1 MSENETQNI
10 KSYIV
15 IDFVLVELRISYA
28 SGLTK
33 VGVLKRMNDISPKA
47 PTIVDWSLI

>member
-15 IDFVLVELRISYA
+15 IDFVLVELRIYYA

-33 VGVLKRMNDISPKA
+33 VGALKSINDISLKA
-47 PTIVDWSLI
+47 PMIAD